1 MPQPATTPCRFPGI
15 TAHSSLDPFPE
26 PRDNGGGIALRS
38 GSNNSN
44 LLPFSRN
51 STVCP
56 RQQSEPSMSEPVPSD
71 ENLNLQKV
79 RERVLQLAREIEQLS
94 GQDLPPQKFFQE
106 FLVRVITAIGAKAGA
121 VWVVDESGRL
131 SPIAHLNLNQIGLFE
146 RPGAQGLNE
155 KILMEVLNTG
165 EARTLSSGGETQL
178 PTEHVLVLAALHRE
192 KKCVGVVQLFQ
203 RHDVPVKAQSGYMQF
218 LEQMCG
224 YASRFL
230 EGRRRS
236 TTDSADLKNQFWTD
250 FEQFSLRLQRS
261 LDEQEVADAVAS
273 DSRPLLGC
281 DRVSVATRRGRS
293 VQVRAVSGQSSVNAR
308 ANLIAAMRRLASSVI
323 DMGETLTYTG
333 RIEGLAPQI
342 EEPLAAFVQESGS
355 RMVMIIPTF
364 ENAPLVRKQGEEAD
378 REQRKKRLRASG
390 CIIIE
395 QMAESEPQPQLEQRA
410 ELIADHA
417 GAALWNSR
425 LHNRIFGLRLWTT
438 IGLTLEWFRG
448 RRLMI
453 SLAVLAVA
461 FAIVAAMTLIRL
473 DYPVTAEG
481 FLRPVEQHAI
491 FATWDGQITREGLHV
506 DENTLV
512 EKDQLLI
519 TLANDELDGQV
530 EEARAN
536 LEKQNNLILAK
547 NEEINVVSSQQRS
560 GDAETARSAET
571 NRQRLLVELA
581 RLEGDRA
588 IAADQLRTLENR
600 RNQKLRILAPAAG
613 RVPNPQLRQMLED
626 RPVRTGDY
634 LFDVMN
640 EQGPWHMELLVE
652 EKRMGHLLRALRE
665 RQAAGESTEL
675 PGSFVIT
682 SSAEEKYTC
691 RLTRVAT
698 RSTTD
703 SEMGT
708 VFELI
713 AVADDGQTL
722 PPFSIG
728 TEVSVKIYCGKTTLA
743 YWCFGDIVEFLQKY
757 LWL

>member
-1 MPQPATTPCRFPGI
+1 MRI
-15 TAHSSLDPFPE
+15 
-26 PRDNGGGIALRS
+26 
-38 GSNNSN
+38 
-44 LLPFSRN
+44 
-51 STVCP
+51 
-56 RQQSEPSMSEPVPSD
+56 
-71 ENLNLQKV
+71 
-79 RERVLQLAREIEQLS
+79 
-94 GQDLPPQKFFQE
+94 
-106 FLVRVITAIGAKAGA
+106 ITAIGAKAGA
-121 VWVVDESGRL
+121 AWVVDESGRL
-131 SPIAHLNLNQIGLFE
+131 SPIAHLNLDQIRLFD
-146 RPGAQGLNE
+146 RPGAQSSNE

-165 EARTLSSGGETQL
+165 EARTISQGGETQL

-192 KKCVGVVQLFQ
+192 KKCVGVVELFQ
-203 RHDVPVKAQSGYMQF
+203 RPDVPVRAQSGYMQF

-230 EGRRRS
+230 EGRRRNS
-236 TTDSADLKNQFWTD
+236 TESVDLKNQFWTD
-250 FEQFSLRLQRS
+250 FEQFSLPLQRS

-308 ANLIAAMRRLASSVI
+308 ANLIAAMRRLAASVI

-364 ENAPLVRKQGEEAD
+364 ENAPLVRKQG
-378 REQRKKRLRASG
+378 RKPIANNARNDCAASG
-390 CIIIE
+390 CIIVE
-395 QMAESEPQPQLEQRA
+395 QMAESEPVPQLEQRA

-438 IGLTLEWFRG
+438 IGVTLEWFRG
-448 RRLMI
+448 RKLMI
-453 SLAVLAVA
+453 SMAVLATIA
-461 FAIVAAMTLIRL
+461 ALVAAMTLIRV

-491 FATWDGQITREGLHV
+491 FATWDGQITREGLLV
-506 DENTLV
+506 DENTIV
-512 EKDQLLI
+512 EQGQLLI
-519 TLANDELDGQV
+519 TLTNDELDGQV

-547 NEEINVVSSQQRS
+547 NEEINVVSSQQRA
-560 GDAETARSAET
+560 GDPDTARNAET

-588 IAADQLRTLENR
+588 IASDQLRTLEKR
-600 RNQKLRILAPAAG
+600 RNEKLRILAPAEG

-640 EQGPWHMELLVE
+640 EKGPWHMELLVE

-665 RQAAGESTEL
+665 REAAGESTEL
-675 PGSFVIT
+675 PGNFVIT

-691 RLTRVAT
+691 RLTRIAT

-703 SEMGT
+703 SEKGT

-728 TEVSVKIYCGKTTLA
+728 TEVSVKVYCGKTTLA
-743 YWCFGDIVEFLQKY
+743 YWCFGDVVEFLQKY

>member
-1 MPQPATTPCRFPGI
+1 M
-15 TAHSSLDPFPE
+15 
-26 PRDNGGGIALRS
+26 
-38 GSNNSN
+38 
-44 LLPFSRN
+44 
-51 STVCP
+51 
-56 RQQSEPSMSEPVPSD
+56 
-71 ENLNLQKV
+71 
-79 RERVLQLAREIEQLS
+79 QLAREIEQLS
-94 GQDLPPQKFFQE
+94 GQDLPAPKFFHE
-106 FLVRVITAIGAKAGA
+106 FLARVITAIGARAGA
-121 VWVVDESGRL
+121 VWVVDDSGRL
-131 SPIAHLNLNQIGLFE
+131 SLTAQLNLEQTGLAE
-146 RPGAQGLNE
+146 RPNALSLNE
-155 KILMEVLNTG
+155 KILLEVLNTG
-165 EARTLSSGGETQL
+165 EARTLTHGGETQL

-192 KKCVGVVQLFQ
+192 KKCVGVVELFQ
-203 RHDVPVKAQSGYMQF
+203 RPDVPVKAQSGYMQF

-230 EGRRRS
+230 EGRRRNNTES
-236 TTDSADLKNQFWTD
+236 VDLKNQFWTD

-273 DSRPLLGC
+273 DCRPLLGC

-293 VQVRAVSGQSSVNAR
+293 VQIRAVSGQSSVNAR
-308 ANLIAAMRRLASSVI
+308 ANLIAAMTKLARSVI

-342 EEPLAAFVQESGS
+342 EEPLAAFIQESGS
-355 RMVMIIPTF
+355 RMVMLIPTF
-364 ENAPLVRKQGEEAD
+364 ENPPLVRKQGEEAD
-378 REQRKKRLRASG
+378 REQRKKKLRPSG
-390 CIIIE
+390 CIIVE
-395 QMAESEPQPQLEQRA
+395 QMAESEPAPQLEQRA
-410 ELIADHA
+410 ELVADHA

-438 IGLTLEWFRG
+438 IGETLEWFRG
-448 RRLMI
+448 RKLMI
-453 SLAVLAVA
+453 SLAVIAVA
-461 FAIVAAMTLIRL
+461 AAIVAAMTLVKV

-491 FATWDGQITREGLHV
+491 FATWDGQITRDGLRV

-512 EKDQLLI
+512 EKGQLLL
-519 TLANDELDGQV
+519 TLQNDELDGQI

-536 LEKQNNLILAK
+536 LEKQENLIEAK
-547 NEEINVVSSQQRS
+547 TEEINVVSAQART
-560 GDAETARSAET
+560 GDPESARSSET

-581 RLEGDRA
+581 RLEGDRV
-588 IAADQLRTLENR
+588 IAQDQLNTLENR
-600 RNQKLRILAPAAG
+600 KSEKLNILAPAAG

-652 EKRMGHLLRALRE
+652 EKRMGHLLRAIRE
-665 RQAAGESTEL
+665 QQAANNSNLL

-682 SSAEEKYTC
+682 SSAEQKFTC
-691 RLTRVAT
+691 QLTKIAT

-713 AVADDGQTL
+713 AVADDGQQL

-728 TEVSVKIYCGKTTLA
+728 TEVTVKIYCGKTSLA
-743 YWCFGDIVEFLQKY
+743 YWCFGDVVEFLQKY

>member
-1 MPQPATTPCRFPGI
+1 
-15 TAHSSLDPFPE
+15 
-26 PRDNGGGIALRS
+26 
-38 GSNNSN
+38 
-44 LLPFSRN
+44 
-51 STVCP
+51 
-56 RQQSEPSMSEPVPSD
+56 MSEPVPSD
-71 ENLNLQKV
+71 ENLRKV
-79 RERVLQLAREIEQLS
+79 RERVMQLAREIEQLS
-94 GQDLPPQKFFQE
+94 GQDLPAPKFFQE
-106 FLVRVITAIGAKAGA
+106 FLARVITAIGARAGA
-121 VWVVDESGRL
+121 TWLVDDSGRL
-131 SPIAHLNLNQIGLFE
+131 SLTAQLNLEQTGLAE
-146 RPGAQGLNE
+146 RPNALSLNE
-155 KILMEVLNTG
+155 KILIDVLNTG
-165 EARTLSSGGETQL
+165 EARTLTHGGETQL

-192 KKCVGVVQLFQ
+192 KKCVGVVELFQ
-203 RHDVPVKAQSGYMQF
+203 RPDVPVKAQSGYMQF

-230 EGRRRS
+230 EGRRRNN
-236 TTDSADLKNQFWTD
+236 TDSVDLKNQFWTD

-281 DRVSVATRRGRS
+281 DRVSVATRRGRN
-293 VQVRAVSGQSSVNAR
+293 VQIRAVSGQSSVNAR
-308 ANLIAAMRRLASSVI
+308 ANLIAAMNKLARSVI

-342 EEPLAAFVQESGS
+342 EEPLAAFIQESGS
-355 RMVMIIPTF
+355 RMVMLIPTF
-364 ENAPLVRKQGEEAD
+364 ENPPLVRKQGEDAD
-378 REQRKKRLRASG
+378 REQRKKKLRPSG
-390 CIIIE
+390 CIIVE
-395 QMAESEPQPQLEQRA
+395 QMAESEPAPQLEQRA
-410 ELIADHA
+410 ELVADHA

-425 LHNRIFGLRLWTT
+425 LHNRIFGLRLWTA
-438 IGLTLEWFRG
+438 IGETLEWFRG
-448 RRLMI
+448 RKLMI
-453 SLAVLAVA
+453 SLAVLA
-461 FAIVAAMTLIRL
+461 AIAALVAAMSLIKV

-481 FLRPVEQHAI
+481 FLRPVEQHAV
-491 FATWDGQITREGLHV
+491 FATWDGQITRDGLRV

-512 EKDQLLI
+512 QKGQLLL
-519 TLANDELDGQV
+519 TLQNNELDGQI

-536 LEKQNNLILAK
+536 LEKQLSLIQAK
-547 NEEINVVSSQQRS
+547 TEEINVVSSQARA
-560 GDAETARSAET
+560 GDPESARSSET
-571 NRQRLLVELA
+571 SRQRLLVELA

-588 IAADQLRTLENR
+588 IAQDQLRTLQNR
-600 RNQKLRILAPAAG
+600 KNEKLNILAPAAG

-652 EKRMGHLLRALRE
+652 EKRMGHLLRAIRE
-665 RQAAGESTEL
+665 QQQDNKPTLL

-682 SSAEEKYTC
+682 SSAEQKFNC
-691 RLTRVAT
+691 QLTKIAT

-713 AVADDGQTL
+713 AVANDGQQL

-728 TEVSVKIYCGKTTLA
+728 TEVTVKIYCGKTSLA
-743 YWCFGDIVEFLQKY
+743 YWCFGDVVEFLQKY